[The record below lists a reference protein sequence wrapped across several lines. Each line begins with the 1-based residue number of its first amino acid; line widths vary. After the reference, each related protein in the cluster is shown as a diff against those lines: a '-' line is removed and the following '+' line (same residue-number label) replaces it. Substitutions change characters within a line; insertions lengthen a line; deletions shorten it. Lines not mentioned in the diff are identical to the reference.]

1 MSALWGISV
10 SDTGATQSGATMIT
24 PEERQA
30 ILELS
35 TYFGTQGLGKVDASG
50 ILHL

>member
-1 MSALWGISV
+1 
-10 SDTGATQSGATMIT
+10 MIT

-35 TYFGTQGLGKVDASG
+35 TYFGREGLGKVDSSRT
-50 ILHL
+50 LHL